1 MQIECYSFVNVL
13 YFFMFGNTPKN
24 KIPIGLTNA
33 LIVKTIRIRIC
44 LAFQDF
50 LGVIHVMSIRK
61 SRTRVIYCR
70 ILDFAPEKADSNP
83 NVIYT
88 VSDFGTHAPDI
99 GQTSPDLHNH
109 GM

>member
-13 YFFMFGNTPKN
+13 YFSMFSTTPKD

-33 LIVKTIRIRIC
+33 MIVKTIRIRIC

-50 LGVIHVMSIRK
+50 LGIIHVMCISK
-61 SRTRVIYCR
+61 SRTRIIYCR
-70 ILDFAPEKADSNP
+70 ILVLTPEKTDSNP